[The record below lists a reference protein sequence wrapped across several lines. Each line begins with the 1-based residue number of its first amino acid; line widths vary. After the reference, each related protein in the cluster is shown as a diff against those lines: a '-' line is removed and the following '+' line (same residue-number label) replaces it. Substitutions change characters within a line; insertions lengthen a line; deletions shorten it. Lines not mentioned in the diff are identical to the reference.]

1 MVWLLL
7 PETLRHRAPE
17 PVSPLSILRSY
28 RTFLRHA
35 GFLVHLAIAACCM
48 AGLFS
53 WISTSAF
60 VLQDIYGLTAMA
72 FGLSFAVGSSGYMLG
87 TLIAARFVTRWGS
100 DRTMGYGTAAMA
112 AGGLAMPLFVT
123 LDWHV
128 AFGIVAAIGIYL
140 AGMGLTLPQAQ
151 AGALLPFPER
161 AGAASSLFGATI
173 QTLSAGLGAILGH
186 ILGTTAWPLA
196 IAMAAAGLLALVLWR
211 MTRAQRRF

>member
-1 MVWLLL
+1 
-7 PETLRHRAPE
+7 
-17 PVSPLSILRSY
+17 
-28 RTFLRHA
+28 
-35 GFLVHLAIAACCM
+35 M

-100 DRTMGYGTAAMA
+100 
-112 AGGLAMPLFVT
+112 

-128 AFGIVAAIGIYL
+128 AFGIVAAIGVYL